1 MAKEKTPSKQAGKTK
16 NPAAPKAAAKAAKAA
31 AKPTAAKAVAAKAA
45 AKPAAA
51 KKPVVAPKAAA
62 KSDAAKAKAASKA
75 PAKKP
80 EAKAAAKAA
89 PKVAAKPVAAKA
101 AAPKVGAKAT
111 TGKSDAAKKPAPAKT
126 NAAAGK
132 AAAKKPEA
140 KVAAKAAPKS
150 DAAKKGAASKT
161 AAKPAAPKKPAKA
174 AVVEEEIVVEEEEF
188 DETLSLTDEEAAQL
202 EEDVPPEDAEVDA
215 AQLDADKLVAEV
227 EEGEQPAA
235 SEDGSDDEGAAGE
248 SDSNLQTAAPLP
260 SFTTEDEATG
270 GEETVL
276 PSMEGMSILRETELN
291 DVINDVKRRSEA
303 NGGYITYEELNQI
316 LPQSIV
322 DAIQS
327 DRYLKILEAL
337 GVQVL
342 REEDVKKF
350 IEAKNQKAVDPKL
363 RAAEMIE
370 DPIRMYLHQMG
381 QVPLLTRDEEIEICK
396 IIEVAESK
404 TRDVFNRFLFAPSM
418 YAGLLDKLE
427 GQSER
432 FDRIVTDKFDEK
444 RDAYMALIP
453 GFRKQ
458 LKDVEARLK
467 AASDNYLAVLAMPS
481 ASKQKL
487 TGAELSLKRARDG
500 LKQMFE
506 DLSFKQKVLETLCA
520 EADERIYLPYKR
532 LVKRHAELQQMPKNK
547 ANKRRDAELAE
558 VSAEIAKIEAQFGMP
573 REEFLATFEEL
584 VKVLRNGQV
593 ARTRMVEANLRL
605 VISIVKKYMNRGL
618 SFLDLIQEGNTGL
631 MKAVEKFEYTR
642 GYKFSTY
649 ATWWIRQAATRA
661 IADQAR
667 TIRIPVHM
675 IETINKL
682 MRVQKKLIQRLGRE
696 PTEPELADEM
706 NMSPE
711 QVRTVKRMAQQPI
724 SLQSKVGDNEDAHY
738 GDFIP
743 DVTSENPFEVT
754 EGHLLKERL
763 REILETLTDR
773 ERQVVDFRFGLTDG
787 YSRTLEEVGRLFNVT
802 RERIRQI
809 EAKALRKLRHPS
821 RMKSLGDFR
830 TM

>member
-1 MAKEKTPSKQAGKTK
+1 MATVKKVSKKKEK
-16 NPAAPKAAAKAAKAA
+16 KANQ
-31 AKPTAAKAVAAKAA
+31 VL
-45 AKPAAA
+45 
-51 KKPVVAPKAAA
+51 
-62 KSDAAKAKAASKA
+62 
-75 PAKKP
+75 
-80 EAKAAAKAA
+80 
-89 PKVAAKPVAAKA
+89 
-101 AAPKVGAKAT
+101 
-111 TGKSDAAKKPAPAKT
+111 
-126 NAAAGK
+126 
-132 AAAKKPEA
+132 
-140 KVAAKAAPKS
+140 
-150 DAAKKGAASKT
+150 KKGART
-161 AAKPAAPKKPAKA
+161 AKKAVKA
-174 AVVEEEIVVEEEEF
+174 AE
-188 DETLSLTDEEAAQL
+188 S
-202 EEDVPPEDAEVDA
+202 AEVDEVGTEDDLPPEEEGDLEA
-215 AQLDADKLVAEV
+215 EALASEALDADKLVAEV
-227 EEGEQPAA
+227 ESEEGENR
-235 SEDGSDDEGAAGE
+235 SEEEGDA
-248 SDSNLQTAAPLP
+248 NLQAAPLP
-260 SFTTEDEATG
+260 SFTSEEDESSIDA
-270 GEETVL
+270 ETIL

-316 LPQSIV
+316 LPSNIV

-342 REEDVKKF
+342 REEDVKKWV
-350 IEAKNQKAVDPKL
+350 EAKNQKASDPKA

-381 QVPLLTRDEEIEICK
+381 QVQLLSRDEEVTICQTIEEA
-396 IIEVAESK
+396 EVK
-404 TRDVFNRFLFAPSM
+404 TREMFNRFLFAPPM
-418 YAGLLDKLE
+418 YASLLDKLE
-427 GQSER
+427 GQCER

-458 LKDVEARLK
+458 IKEAEKRLREASEKYLATVGRKDVKPATLRGAEKSLSNAR
-467 AASDNYLAVLAMPS
+467 NYL
-481 ASKQKL
+481 KQ
-487 TGAELSLKRARDG
+487 T
-500 LKQMFE
+500 FN

-520 EADERIYLPYKR
+520 EADERIYLPYRQCVAKQVA
-532 LVKRHAELQQMPKNK
+532 LLTAK
-547 ANKRRDAELAE
+547 ASKRRDAE
-558 VSAEIAKIEAQFGMP
+558 SEALRVKMAQLEKLFGMP
-573 REEFLATFEEL
+573 PEEFLTTFSDL
-584 VKVLRNGQV
+584 RKVLKAGQI
-593 ARTRMVEANLRL
+593 ARTKMVEANLRL

-631 MKAVEKFEYTR
+631 MKAVEKFEYKR

-696 PTEPELADEM
+696 PTEAELSAEMGMPAD
-706 NMSPE
+706 

-724 SLQSKVGDNEDAHY
+724 SLQSKVGDNDDAHY

-830 TM
+830 NT